1 MAERSRQSSMLS
13 LSRLSLLLILMADH
27 CNGHGGY
34 IGGGTTTSVS
44 SAFVHSRHHSGSSLS
59 WCRNNYHP
67 KNKHGQRPHR
77 SSTAIHWTLGSMATA
92 AAAPRHTIRG
102 IEYMEVTLELPVVGL
117 VTVLEAT
124 AESQEVLVNLA
135 LALEGD
141 ADETDSDDGVGN
153 GGITAQEQQQQQQR
167 LQLQSGDIYGAVL
180 WPASLAIAS
189 YLLTAVNIQN
199 LTVLELGAGTGL
211 VSMAACAGG
220 ARHVLATDYEEIPL
234 QLLQYAAAH
243 LNPSISFSSGDSSD
257 SESDKGVV
265 LECKLLDMCDTKAVL
280 PYADWVVAADIMY
293 EPNTGRAMAVRAL
306 EALQNG
312 SRVLIGDSPGR
323 AGRPAFLQE
332 LERLGIQ
339 GAAFV
344 DTVGSTVTGDRHEL
358 ICGKGSTT
366 VSREPQQLTVAIME
380 LDPKLHLPNNV
391 DRL

>member
-1 MAERSRQSSMLS
+1 
-13 LSRLSLLLILMADH
+13 
-27 CNGHGGY
+27 
-34 IGGGTTTSVS
+34 
-44 SAFVHSRHHSGSSLS
+44 
-59 WCRNNYHP
+59 
-67 KNKHGQRPHR
+67 
-77 SSTAIHWTLGSMATA
+77 
-92 AAAPRHTIRG
+92 
-102 IEYMEVTLELPVVGL
+102 MEVTLELPVVGL

-135 LALEGD
+135 LGAD
-141 ADETDSDDGVGN
+141 ADADADADTDTDVENSGDSVSN
-153 GGITAQEQQQQQQR
+153 GGITAQEQQQKQQQQ
-167 LQLQSGDIYGAVL
+167 QLQSGDIYGAVL

-189 YLLTAVNIQN
+189 HLLTAVNIQD

-234 QLLQYAAAH
+234 QLLQYAAAN
-243 LNPSISFSSGDSSD
+243 LNPNIAFSSGDSNSNND
-257 SESDKGVV
+257 SERRSSNGGGNGVV
-265 LECKLLDMCDTKAVL
+265 LECKLLDMCDTNTVL

-293 EPNTGRAMAVRAL
+293 EPATGRAMAVRAL

-332 LERLGIQ
+332 LERLGVK

-344 DTVGSTVTGDRHEL
+344 DTVGSTVTGERHEL

-366 VSREPQQLTVAIME
+366 NSQEPQELTVAIME
-380 LDPKLHLPNNV
+380 LDPKLHLPSGDIV
-391 DRL
+391 

>member
-1 MAERSRQSSMLS
+1 
-13 LSRLSLLLILMADH
+13 
-27 CNGHGGY
+27 
-34 IGGGTTTSVS
+34 
-44 SAFVHSRHHSGSSLS
+44 
-59 WCRNNYHP
+59 
-67 KNKHGQRPHR
+67 
-77 SSTAIHWTLGSMATA
+77 
-92 AAAPRHTIRG
+92 
-102 IEYMEVTLELPVVGL
+102 MEVTLELPVVGL

-135 LALEGD
+135 LGAD
-141 ADETDSDDGVGN
+141 ADTAVDQSEESVRT
-153 GGITAQEQQQQQQR
+153 GGITAQQQEQQK
-167 LQLQSGDIYGAVL
+167 LQSGDIYGAVL

-189 YLLTAVNIQN
+189 HLLTAVNLKD

-234 QLLQYAAAH
+234 QLLQYAATN
-243 LNPSISFSSGDSSD
+243 LNPNISFSSGDSGSNNGD
-257 SESDKGVV
+257 GDGDGVV
-265 LECKLLDMCDTKAVL
+265 LECKLLDMCDTNTVL

-293 EPNTGRAMAVRAL
+293 EPATGRAMAVRAI

-332 LERLGIQ
+332 LERLGVK

-344 DTVGSTVTGDRHEL
+344 DTVGSTVTGERHEL

-366 VSREPQQLTVAIME
+366 HSREPQELTVAIME
-380 LDPKLHLPNNV
+380 LDPKLHLPNV
-391 DRL
+391 DTL